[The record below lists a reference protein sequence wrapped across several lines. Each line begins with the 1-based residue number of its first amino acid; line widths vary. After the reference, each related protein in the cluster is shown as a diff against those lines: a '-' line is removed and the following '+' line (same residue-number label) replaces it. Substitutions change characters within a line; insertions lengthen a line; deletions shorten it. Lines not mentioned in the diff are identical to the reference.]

1 MRALELY
8 LPFVRVII
16 RTINRLDTTDIQRD
30 MTTQAPP
37 KTFNTGWLSEL
48 DGRTAI
54 AQEMRE
60 RFRAFTDD
68 LGGADTLS
76 YAKRSLVERALW
88 LEFWL
93 AQQEQALAG
102 GAEFDVGKWVQAANG
117 LQGILSKLGLDRQ
130 AKDVPSL
137 NEYLARKAST

>member
-1 MRALELY
+1 
-8 LPFVRVII
+8 
-16 RTINRLDTTDIQRD
+16 

-37 KTFNTGWLSEL
+37 RNFNTGWLSEL

-102 GAEFDVGKWVQAANG
+102 GSDFDVGKWTQAANA

>member
-1 MRALELY
+1 
-8 LPFVRVII
+8 
-16 RTINRLDTTDIQRD
+16 

-37 KTFNTGWLSEL
+37 KKFSTGWLSEL

-68 LGGADTLS
+68 LGGAETLS

-102 GAEFDVGKWVQAANG
+102 GSDFDVGKWTQAANA
-117 LQGILSKLGLDRQ
+117 LQGILSKLGLDRR

>member
-1 MRALELY
+1 
-8 LPFVRVII
+8 
-16 RTINRLDTTDIQRD
+16 
-30 MTTQAPP
+30 MTHKTPP
-37 KTFNTGWLSEL
+37 KKFNTGWLSEL

-68 LGGADTLS
+68 LGGAETLS

-102 GAEFDVGKWVQAANG
+102 GSDFDVGKWTQAANA